1 MTERGWLKSAVAA
14 LHPCARSP
22 YRVRLLSR
30 LAANAIPVPTNR
42 MLAGSGVL
50 PRGLTM
56 GWDVSL
62 PYNVAE
68 WDPFSGEKNCAV
80 VVRPPS
86 VEKPMRLKKN

>member
-1 MTERGWLKSAVAA
+1 
-14 LHPCARSP
+14 
-22 YRVRLLSR
+22 
-30 LAANAIPVPTNR
+30 